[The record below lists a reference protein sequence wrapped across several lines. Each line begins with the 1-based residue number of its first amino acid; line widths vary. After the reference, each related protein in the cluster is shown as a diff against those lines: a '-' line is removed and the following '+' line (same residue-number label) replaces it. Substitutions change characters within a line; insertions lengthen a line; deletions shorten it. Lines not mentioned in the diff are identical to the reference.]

1 MRPTDDVSMEE
12 LYFMEDFKSINEAWF
27 READDEADEMF
38 LAYECGPETWRID
51 KNGIRWVYFHENIW
65 VSELGGYEEW

>member
-1 MRPTDDVSMEE
+1 VKHTDEG
-12 LYFMEDFKSINEAWF
+12 WF

-38 LAYECGPETWRID
+38 LAYECGPESWRID